1 MANMVEITELNF
13 EEKVLNSRTPVLIDF
28 WAEWCG
34 PCKSISPT
42 LDELSK
48 EYHGKM
54 VFAKLN
60 VDSNPRVA
68 ANLGVR
74 SIPTLIV
81 FKGGEE
87 KERIIGAMP
96 KNNIIRKIEPYLV

>member
-1 MANMVEITELNF
+1 MANLVEITEMNF
-13 EEKVLNSRTPVLIDF
+13 NEKVLNSKTPILIDF

-34 PCKSISPT
+34 PCKMISPT

-54 VFAKLN
+54 IFAKLN
-60 VDSNPRVA
+60 VDSNPQVA

-87 KERIIGAMP
+87 KERIIGAVP